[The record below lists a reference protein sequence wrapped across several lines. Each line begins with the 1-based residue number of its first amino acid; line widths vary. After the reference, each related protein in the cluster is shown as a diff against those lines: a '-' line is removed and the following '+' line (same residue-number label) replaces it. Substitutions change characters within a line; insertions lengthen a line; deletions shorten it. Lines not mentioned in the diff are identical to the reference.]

1 MQPVT
6 RHFLFVVLMAWAEL
20 AAARPAPQ
28 VLCHVTYGGETQVL
42 RADPVASPYEVAP
55 VAIGSYFLFRIVVQ
69 TRPAGSAAVKLYTY
83 ADREGGPVPIH
94 QQEVAWPPPRPRPGA
109 PGGFTGLQ
117 WVYEPVRDGELQ
129 YWCERGVDRSVQ

>member
-1 MQPVT
+1 MHIAPH
-6 RHFLFVVLMAWAEL
+6 RLLFVALMALSAL
-20 AAARPAPQ
+20 AQARPDAE
-28 VLCHVTYGGETQVL
+28 VLCHVTYGGETQTL
-42 RADPVASPYEVAP
+42 RARPVASPYEVAP

-69 TRPAGSAAVKLYTY
+69 AEPAALAAVKLYTY

-94 QQEVAWPPPRPRPGA
+94 QQAVAWPPPRPRPGV

-129 YWCERGVDRSVQ
+129 YWCERRADRKVR